1 MIQYLLLFY
10 VKCTSFYSVFWSIVF
25 FSPFYTCKLFL
36 INTNEGER
44 AKIKWGQTF
53 AWTVFLPC
61 FPNEQESPVPV
72 LHQVSFFRVPF
83 SDVLVHKTAREEIVN
98 LSANIED
105 VTNTTVKKISMII
118 SFIVNYVYIYCTFN
132 YQVHVHLYYFFF
144 KTMEWK

>member
-1 MIQYLLLFY
+1 MGANICLL
-10 VKCTSFYSVFWSIVF
+10 
-25 FSPFYTCKLFL
+25 
-36 INTNEGER
+36 
-44 AKIKWGQTF
+44 
-53 AWTVFLPC
+53 TVFLPC

-105 VTNTTVKKISMII
+105 VTNTTVKKMIMVYLENKI

-132 YQVHVHLYYFFF
+132 YQVHVLYICITFFF
-144 KTMEWK
+144 KTMKWKEDVL

>member
-1 MIQYLLLFY
+1 MGANICLL
-10 VKCTSFYSVFWSIVF
+10 
-25 FSPFYTCKLFL
+25 
-36 INTNEGER
+36 
-44 AKIKWGQTF
+44 
-53 AWTVFLPC
+53 TVFLPC

-105 VTNTTVKKISMII
+105 VTNTTVKKISMIMVYLENKI

-144 KTMEWK
+144 KTMK